1 MSASSMI
8 NTTIKVIQ
16 ANVRRCANAQK
27 ELVDHFIKNDYSIA
41 LISEPYVGRGT
52 IVRTMVGIDLFQF
65 PTTAGPVKA
74 CVLIKQSFGAALG
87 LTHFSSSN
95 LAVVQISIR
104 QRKHLFASVYIEP
117 DDDADNTLTKLTKL
131 VFDHLG
137 QSIVV
142 GGDVN
147 AHHQDWG
154 CLDADER
161 GNAVAALAASH
172 QLNVCN
178 IGNDAT
184 YEEVRSGVHM
194 TSIVDV
200 TLASGNIVQNIVD
213 WRVRP
218 DVCTL
223 SDHHAIEF
231 GVDAGGRPEKRVRSS
246 TYLFNNKIADWN
258 AFESSVRK
266 NMRDSGLTEL
276 NIDTLDEDLLDDF
289 VVSMTDAIRDSCFGT
304 MRLRGFPKP
313 FNPWWTDAL
322 ERHKKNCLTIH
333 HRLNQ
338 KKARNH
344 DISNEIRDFHAAK
357 KAYASAI
364 RKASTA
370 NFREFCKSQGKE
382 DVWSKTSRLIKDA
395 PSQRPA
401 STLKLG
407 NSFTTSA
414 QQTADELARHFY
426 PDDDADSL
434 ARHHELRARVD
445 DRPQSPDEPDFTSDE
460 VIDCLK
466 TMSPNRAPG
475 HDNLTSDI
483 CLYFTQIFPTLVTKL
498 MNRCL
503 HLGHFPTYWKLA
515 IVKILPKPGREDYTV
530 LTSFRPI
537 GLLTIFSKL
546 LEKLFVRRLT
556 YNARTR
562 GMWSAKQ
569 YGFREQSS
577 TVDALNNAIE
587 VIKSARSGPKA
598 GRREVLAVSLDIKAA
613 FDNAWWPAIFERLR
627 RTGCPNNIYKLVQSY
642 FVGRS
647 VRLRYADAETT
658 KAMTRGCVQGSVC
671 GPTFWN
677 VILDEL
683 LETPLPEGC
692 HIQAFADDVL
702 LLVTGEDA
710 TSVQDAANRALAII
724 GDWGASVKLSFSPAK
739 TKAVAFTNQAAR
751 TSVLM
756 EGVHIPFEDSF
767 KLLGVTID
775 NKLKFV
781 QHIRIVLRKAS
792 GIFKNLCKFV
802 RPTWGVHSENVAIIY
817 RQVIEPIITYAAEI
831 WGGVVHLDYV
841 RQELRS
847 FQRPFAIRAIRGFH
861 TVSAVSAIA
870 MAKFT
875 PLHLKIRE
883 IHDIGRVKRT
893 GIAPS
898 VPDDIIMERRARP
911 DELPHPSK
919 RHHITINTANNQVE
933 ADALASEVNIFT
945 DGSKS
950 DDGVG
955 AAFVVQGPDGEITRK
970 FRLNTVCSVFQ
981 AEMLAL
987 SRALA
992 WLVQNP
998 ARNVTIYSDS
1008 QSGLKAL
1015 SSTSN
1020 TNFFVNECRKSLDEL
1035 LGITVVQFV
1044 WVKAHV
1050 GIIGNELADEAA
1062 KAASAQHTASSYN
1075 AFPLSL
1081 AKRIIRA
1088 SNFDEWAAE
1097 YAGSSTG
1104 SGTRKWFPNLPDVHH
1119 AMDALG
1125 ASFELTQM
1133 FTGHGFHKEY
1143 LKRFHI
1149 TADDLC
1155 PCDGRSVQSID
1166 HLLEECNRFASERFS
1181 YRTRCSS
1188 IRASPY
1194 KVLNS
1199 DAEALDLFRDYVS
1212 SIVCSLKAFNK

>member
-1 MSASSMI
+1 MT
-8 NTTIKVIQ
+8 NTPIKVIQ

-27 ELVDHFIKNDYSIA
+27 ELVNHFVNNDYSIA
-41 LISEPYVGRGT
+41 LISEPFVGRGT
-52 IVRTMVGIDLFQF
+52 IVRTMVGIDVFQF
-65 PTTAGPVKA
+65 STTTGPVKA
-74 CVLIKQSFGAALG
+74 CVLMKQSFGSALG
-87 LTHFSSSN
+87 LTQYSSSN

-104 QRKHLFASVYIEP
+104 QRKLLFASVYIEP
-117 DDDADNTLTKLTKL
+117 DDDTNNTFTKLTKF
-131 VFDHLG
+131 VFDNQG
-137 QSIVV
+137 QSIVI

-147 AHHQDWG
+147 GNHQDWG

-161 GNAVAALAASH
+161 GNSLAALAASH

-200 TLASGNIVQNIVD
+200 TLASGNVVQNIID

-231 GVDAGGRPEKRVRSS
+231 GVDAGSRPGKSVRSS

-266 NMRDSGLTEL
+266 NMRDSGLTDI
-276 NIDTLDEDLLDDF
+276 NIDTLDEDSLDDF
-289 VVSMTDAIRDSCFGT
+289 VVSMTDAIRDSCFAT

-313 FNPWWTDAL
+313 FNPWWNDAL

-370 NFREFCKSQGKE
+370 NFREFCKNQGKE

-395 PSQRPA
+395 PSKRPP

-407 NSFTTSA
+407 NNFTTSA

-426 PDDDADSL
+426 PDDDADL
-434 ARHHELRARVD
+434 IARHHELRARVD

-483 CLYFTQIFPTLVTKL
+483 CLHFTQIFPTLVTNL

-515 IVKILPKPGREDYTV
+515 VVKILPKPGREDYTV

-587 VIKSARSGPKA
+587 VIKTAKSGPKP

-642 FVGRS
+642 FLGRS

-658 KAMTRGCVQGSVC
+658 KVMTRGCVQGSVC

-710 TSVQDAANRALAII
+710 NSVQDAANRALAII
-724 GDWGASVKLSFSPAK
+724 SDWGTSVKLSFSPTK

-751 TSVLM
+751 TNIFM
-756 EGVHIPFEDSF
+756 DGVHIPFEDSF

-781 QHIRIVLRKAS
+781 QHVRIVLRKAS
-792 GIFKNLCKFV
+792 AIFKNLCKFV

-831 WGGVVHLDYV
+831 WGGVVQLDYV

-847 FQRPFAIRAIRGFH
+847 FQRPFAIRTIRGFH

-893 GIAPS
+893 GLAPS
-898 VPDDIIMERRARP
+898 VPDDITMERRARP

-919 RHHITINTANNQVE
+919 RHHITINIANNQSE
-933 ADALASEVNIFT
+933 ADAFASDVNIYT

-955 AAFVVQGPDGEITRK
+955 AAFVVKGPGRDVIRK
-970 FRLNTVCSVFQ
+970 FRLNAVCSVFQ

-987 SRALA
+987 NRALA
-992 WLVQNP
+992 WLVRNP
-998 ARNVTIYSDS
+998 AQNVTIYSDS
-1008 QSGLKAL
+1008 QSSLKAL

-1020 TNFFVNECRKSLDEL
+1020 TNFFVNECRKTLDEL
-1035 LGITVVQFV
+1035 PSTTVVQFV

-1062 KAASAQHTASSYN
+1062 KAASNMHSASSYN

-1088 SNFDEWAAE
+1088 YNFDEWADE
-1097 YAGSSTG
+1097 YANSSTG
-1104 SGTRKWFPNLPDVHH
+1104 SGTRSWFPTLLDVHRG
-1119 AMDALG
+1119 MDAFG
-1125 ASFELTQM
+1125 TSFELTQI

-1149 TADDLC
+1149 TADDVC
-1155 PCDGRSVQSID
+1155 PCDGRTTQSID
-1166 HLLEECNRFASERFS
+1166 HLIKDCNRFASGRFG
-1181 YRTRCSS
+1181 YRTQCSL
-1188 IRASPY
+1188 IRATPFDITSPDD
-1194 KVLNS
+1194 
-1199 DAEALDLFRDYVS
+1199 DARTLFKEFVS
-1212 SIVCSLKAFNK
+1212 SIVSQLKDFNN